1 MQLKEYQQKTL
12 DRIQQY
18 LKLLDVWR
26 AKAKAHPDLIDDFPA
41 RAWKEANIGRPYRS
55 RKNGLG
61 QPLPTFALKIPTG
74 GGKTLLAVKAID
86 LINTT
91 YRKKRTGLVLWVVPT
106 NQIFAQTIKKL
117 RDREDPYRQHLDI
130 ASGGRTLIVKKED
143 GFTPQD
149 VRENLV
155 VLMLMLP
162 SANRQLKETL
172 RMFRD
177 NGAYT
182 EFFPTEDDRAG
193 HEKLLKRIPNLDVFS
208 AETGFWGRQ
217 VKTSL
222 GNTLRLLQP
231 LIVLD
236 EGHKAYGTLAQ
247 NTLLGFNPL
256 MIVELSATPPEQSNK
271 LVDVRG
277 RELDNEEMIKL
288 DLHLIN
294 KTSPDWHD
302 TLLASID
309 KRNALEKAAKLY
321 RESTGVYI
329 RPMALIQVERTGKE
343 QRGGNHIHSEDVREY
358 LIKTAGIPA
367 EQIAVVSAELKE
379 LKDEDAREGGL
390 QSPESPVRY
399 IITKQALQEGWDNPF
414 AYVLTILTNP
424 SSKTALTQLVGRIL
438 RQPYARKTGV
448 EALDE
453 SYVFTFR
460 PNAKALIDEITKGF
474 EAEGLG
480 DLAAHIAA
488 DVGETSSGSH
498 RKRNVAMRSKFKK
511 AAQRIVLP
519 VFAIKDGA
527 GWRPIDYAMD
537 ILSRVPWDAVE
548 IKKTKALKL
557 TKVDGSGT
565 EIEYELADEADKLL
579 QQKTV
584 AKINDGGLEIN
595 DAFVARHLLE
605 VVPNPWIAHELGRKV
620 VAALLKHNSKS
631 MVAQNLVFI
640 IESLR
645 TELSYQRD
653 LLAQA
658 EFKKMLKAETFRFLV
673 ISKEL
678 GFTFSDKVQVER
690 DNVRTLTQKNNQ
702 PLQRSLFDFIPEDEF
717 NTVERDVAWYLED
730 QEKLLFWFR
739 NAAKRD
745 YAIQGWQKGK
755 IYPDFVF
762 TEEGDKREL
771 VKKVFV
777 VETKGLHLKNED
789 TAYKQ
794 SMFDLCNQ
802 YAKPIAL
809 NALGLKLRLPKMQF
823 EVVYQDEWQA
833 KLNEL
838 LQHE

>member
-12 DRIQQY
+12 DHIQQY

-26 AKAKAHPDLIDDFPA
+26 AKAKAHPDLVEDFPA
-41 RAWKEANIGRPYRS
+41 RAWKEANVGRPYRS

-106 NQIFAQTIKKL
+106 AQIFSQTIKKL
-117 RDREDPYRQHLDI
+117 RDRDDPYRQHLDI
-130 ASGGRTLIVKKED
+130 ASGGRTMIVEKKD
-143 GFTPQD
+143 GFSPQD

-177 NGAYT
+177 NGAFT
-182 EFFPTEDDRAG
+182 EFFPSEDDRKKQTTLL
-193 HEKLLKRIPNLDVFS
+193 EKFPNLDVFS
-208 AETGFWGRQ
+208 EESGFWGRQ
-217 VKTSL
+217 IKTSL
-222 GNTLRLLQP
+222 GNTLRMLQP
-231 LIVLD
+231 LIILD
-236 EGHKAYGTLAQ
+236 EGHKAYGKMAQDTLA
-247 NTLLGFNPL
+247 GFNPT
-256 MIVELSATPPEQSNK
+256 MIVELSATPPEESNW

-277 RELDNEEMIKL
+277 RELDREEMIKL

-343 QRGGNHIHSEDVREY
+343 QRGARYIHSEDVREY

-367 EQIAVVSAELKE
+367 EQVKVVSAELKE
-379 LKDEDAREGGL
+379 IEGLDL
-390 QSPESPVRY
+390 QASDSPVRY

-424 SSKTALTQLVGRIL
+424 ASKTALTQLVGRIL
-438 RQPYARKTGV
+438 RQPYARKTGI

-460 PNAKALIDEITKGF
+460 PNAKSLIDEITKGF
-474 EAEGLG
+474 EMEGLG
-480 DLAAHIAA
+480 DLAAHIAS
-488 DVGETSSGSH
+488 DDTETASGSH
-498 RKRNVAMRSKFKK
+498 RKRTVAMRSKFKK
-511 AAQRIVLP
+511 AAQRVVLP

-527 GWRPIDYAMD
+527 KWREVDYEMD
-537 ILSRVPWDAVE
+537 ILSRVSWDAVDS
-548 IKKTKALKL
+548 KDTKHL
-557 TKVDGSGT
+557 TLSKVDGSGT
-565 EIEYELADEADKLL
+565 EIEYELADEANKML

-595 DAFVARHLLE
+595 DGFVARHLLE
-605 VVPNPWIAHELGRKV
+605 VVPNPWIAHELGHKV
-620 VAALLKHNSKS
+620 VAALLKRYSKS

-645 TELSYQRD
+645 TELANERD
-653 LLAQA
+653 RLAQV
-658 EFKKMLKAETFRFLV
+658 EFKKLLKAEKIRFLV

-678 GFTFSDKVQVER
+678 GFTFPDKVKVER
-690 DNVRTLTQKNNQ
+690 DNVKTLTQRNNQ
-702 PLQRSLFDFIPEDEF
+702 PLQRSLFDFNPEDEF
-717 NTVERDVAWYLED
+717 NSVERDVAWYLED

-745 YAIQGWQKGK
+745 YVIQGWQKGK

-771 VKKVFV
+771 VEKVFV

-789 TAYKQ
+789 TEYKQ
-794 SMFDLCNQ
+794 SIFDLCNQ

-823 EVVYQDEWQA
+823 EVVYQDEWQQ
-833 KLNEL
+833 KLNEML
-838 LQHE
+838 G